1 MKGLL
6 HYRAR
11 EGRNTYRKV
20 DLTFCSGEDD
30 YVLSEEGV
38 VELRKRRLRRLLE
51 EAERQDVH
59 LSYRDLELILS
70 TSRSTLKRDMRM
82 LRVG

>member
-11 EGRNTYRKV
+11 EGRNTYRTV

-30 YVLSEEGV
+30 YVFSEEGV

>member
-11 EGRNTYRKV
+11 EGRNTYRTV

-30 YVLSEEGV
+30 SVLSEEGV